1 MDKYFTSARLLTH
14 LAVNSTLR
22 TELDQANALLLEEI
36 PAKKERSHFKQYT
49 SSQRQCNFDS
59 GWLEQQQVT

>member
-22 TELDQANALLLEEI
+22 TELNQANALLLEEI
-36 PAKKERSHFKQYT
+36 PAKKERSHFKQCT
-49 SSQRQCNFDS
+49 SSQKA
-59 GWLEQQQVT
+59 V